1 MDRRVT
7 AMRSAEVTGM
17 PPGVVAAATPGA
29 ADVAARLPA
38 AQAVTSASV
47 EGAVSWR
54 QDWRRW
60 LHLGS
65 QGGWAIADQALFAG
79 SNLAVNVLLARW
91 LPGAEYGAFVTAYT
105 VLLLVQIAHAALLIE
120 PLLIFGADRH
130 RTAFSHYYEV
140 LCAYHWKVMVVAS
153 GCLALVAAAV
163 ALWVDLLVGEAIAGL
178 AVTAPFILL
187 SWLARRGC
195 LGASK
200 PHLAAFGGAINF
212 AAVLA
217 GLWLLTRLDWL
228 NVFSAQL
235 LIGAAAV
242 VTTLCMQP
250 ALRRL
255 TRQPLSDTAR
265 ARVWADHWAYAR
277 WSGATG
283 ALTWFYS
290 FVYYLVL
297 PRWYGLAASGVLKAL
312 LNLITP
318 ITHSDG
324 ALVTLLLP
332 QFVRSRRVPGRFRR
346 IVTVTTCGFM
356 LESACYWL
364 MLVLFGERLSAMLY
378 GNTFHFDHVS
388 MLLVGVIPPLGSL
401 ANILGNALRAREE
414 PDGVFWA
421 TIAAVAVASTLG
433 VSAVYVAGVAGA
445 IVGMAASGV
454 VQVGVMSWLLLRH
467 RETARVNARTADVV
481 HA

>member
-1 MDRRVT
+1 MERT
-7 AMRSAEVTGM
+7 ATTRSAAHATGALS
-17 PPGVVAAATPGA
+17 GNEALTTGA
-29 ADVAARLPA
+29 ALEHATAIAASLSSRRIDDD
-38 AQAVTSASV
+38 ASPSR
-47 EGAVSWR
+47 ET
-54 QDWRRW
+54 WRRW

-79 SNLAVNVLLARW
+79 SNLVVNVLLARW
-91 LPGAEYGAFVTAYT
+91 LPGSEYGAFVTAYT

-120 PLLIFGADRH
+120 PMLIFGADRH
-130 RTAFSHYYEV
+130 RPAFSHYYEV
-140 LCAYHWKVMVVAS
+140 LCTYHWKLMVVAS
-153 GCLALVAAAV
+153 GCLALVAAATAV
-163 ALWVDLLVGEAIAGL
+163 WVDLLVGEAIAGL
-178 AVTAPFILL
+178 ALTAPFILL

-212 AAVLA
+212 VVVLA
-217 GLWLLTRLDWL
+217 GLWLLTRVDTL

-235 LIGAAAV
+235 LIGGAAV
-242 VTTLCMQP
+242 ITTLCMQP

-255 TRQPLSDTAR
+255 TRQPLAALAR
-265 ARVWADHWAYAR
+265 SQVWSDHWTYAR

-290 FVYYLVL
+290 FIYYLVL

-332 QFVRSRRVPGRFRR
+332 QFVRSRRTAGRFRR
-346 IVTVTTCGFM
+346 IVTMTTVGFM
-356 LESACYWL
+356 FEAACYWL
-364 MLVLFGERLSAMLY
+364 MLALLGERLSSLLY
-378 GNTFHFDHVS
+378 GSTFHFDRLSLV
-388 MLLVGVIPPLGSL
+388 LLGAIPPLGSL
-401 ANILGNALRAREE
+401 GNILGNALRAREE

-421 TIAAVAVASTLG
+421 TIAAVVVASTLG
-433 VSAVYVAGVAGA
+433 VSAVYVAGVTGA
-445 IVGMAASGV
+445 IVGMAASGF
-454 VQVGVMSWLLLRH
+454 VQVAVMSWLLLRR
-467 RETARVNARTADVV
+467 REAAGV
-481 HA
+481 HTSAAGVAPA